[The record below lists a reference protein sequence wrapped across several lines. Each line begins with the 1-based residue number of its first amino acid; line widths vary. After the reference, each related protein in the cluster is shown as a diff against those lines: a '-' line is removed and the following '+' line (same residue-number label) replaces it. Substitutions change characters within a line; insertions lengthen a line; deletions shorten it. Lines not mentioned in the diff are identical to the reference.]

1 MLYRS
6 MKKWNGAKIDPAFK
20 KQWVQAL
27 QSGEYKQGNGT
38 LREAQY
44 NEDITVA
51 GYVFCCLGVACDI
64 KPGREWLG
72 VHDGGVTL
80 PDLGYGEGNGPAGLL
95 LPLNE
100 NDVYIDDQLLQD
112 TLAQFNDNGATFA
125 QIARWI
131 DENL

>member
-6 MKKWNGAKIDPAFK
+6 MKKWTGAKIDPAFK

-44 NEDITVA
+44 NEDDTVA
-51 GYVFCCLGVACDI
+51 SYAFCCLGVACDI
-64 KPGREWLG
+64 KPGHKWSE
-72 VHDGGVTL
+72 HDSGVTL

-95 LPLNE
+95 LPLGDDGEYTN
-100 NDVYIDDQLLQD
+100 DQLLQD
-112 TLAQFNDNGATFA
+112 TLAAFNDNGATFA